1 MKVENLSLMNLALH
15 QYSGSAFFE
24 GDTVMNGRAELAQG
38 LLNMEGSFSQAMD
51 LIQNNGDSTIICQGD
66 ASDTMQIEVNGGL
79 ASVGLDASEGCLLH
93 YERSGGGLI
102 PYFSDA
108 DAFPDLSQPAGSF
121 SVGDEKT
128 AINVKTTGG
137 ALAVGNRLRIKPG
150 EAYKE
155 SN

>member
-1 MKVENLSLMNLALH
+1 MNLALH

-51 LIQNNGDSTIICQGD
+51 LVQNNGDSTIICQGD
-66 ASDTMQIEVNGGL
+66 ASDTMQVEVNGGL
-79 ASVGLDASEGCLLH
+79 ASEGCLLH

-102 PYFSDA
+102 PYFPDA

-128 AINVKTTGG
+128 VINVKITGG